1 MDEFKHPL
9 FFEAKDLTDKEKDK
23 VRRHFQKRR
32 DSGGGDCG
40 MIEKAGGNMYTICFK
55 EIEDQERVLQRK
67 FHSISLPSGDLCLN
81 TTTKVNTKG
90 LEKMF
95 KLDIFLMYFL
105 RDNLK
110 AYKLLQKQLSCIGSQ
125 VELDFEE
132 EEAVVRGDIEKGPG
146 GAFGASEQWELQVD
160 RVLINFTENYL
171 CYHVVEPKK
180 AKILLQDLSFV
191 TDDIKVYREGG
202 YPVVVGETEAVREKI
217 AILEKSLPTRKELPM
232 VEKLFKLVE
241 EEFSREMLAKYPEV
255 KINIGSAMVTLE
267 GPDKEVQSGANT
279 LEDLKQKVKEKRVK
293 LSTALMTFL
302 GSSGAVS
309 KYQTRFQQR
318 LRNPVSLEVGSEVV
332 MSSLSSDALDEAEA
346 TLQRDFDVAN
356 VELQEALA
364 APPDLDGLK
373 EILFKAKNEANSREF
388 RVDVSFIPGTGGTPN
403 TKVRLVGYRE
413 NVNKLKEVLHDYQI
427 NQIWTQE
434 VLNLPN
440 PDLLDCF
447 DKILGMIGMKQSKV
461 TLKASLYPYPCVLV
475 SGPCRLVN
483 EAKQGLISAIA
494 SLTSDTLVLDGPGA
508 LQYFQAEGKVGKE
521 LVESSFQVIV
531 KEQQGVHSANVQSK
545 PQSISS
551 PLTSGL
557 ANGPLPRLR
566 CNTVGSNVAIKT
578 SLEIKLGSLIDAQA
592 NVMVVPM
599 LNKNLTSTKI
609 GKHLFQKAGNAIKSK
624 FDSVAANCTVAPGD
638 VLQVAAPPT
647 LGCSRLFFI
656 ECLPWDGVRGQSV
669 KALGNGLKRCLD
681 LCVQQGYSTVAFP
694 VIGPG
699 VVLKYPMKE
708 AIQLLME
715 NICQLGLSASSG
727 SLTTIQIVIKP
738 GYPDSEECYQDVY
751 RHPGLNVNQGGQG
764 PSPVTLM
771 KSMTVGGGVKLQL
784 VFGDITDETT
794 DAVVNTTDFVDFQT
808 VSVCKDILTVAGAD
822 VEAELKA
829 AKYTRGD
836 VFVSQSGEFPCEA
849 LFHVCGQKDAVV
861 IEQLVIRIV
870 EHCESFRFESVAIP
884 AISAGAGGLDPC
896 VVARAVLRGVKDATS
911 SFGLNS
917 LTDIRLVLLKI
928 NVFLAFKEEA
938 MQMFSTAVINK
949 VASCTTTTTSSSLE
963 ADLSIICN
971 SSTSQQSVFRFLG
984 LSRKDVDGA
993 MTKLTDLYQAQCY
1006 SQTFRKEELKDLT
1019 QDDVKDLKQL
1029 VETEGLYVELS
1040 QGTFK
1045 VSGLNNGVNKV
1056 MQMINASLH
1065 GNLRRE
1071 VRVREEEDLYVRVAW
1086 CILGHRGNWE
1096 RLPKTAN
1103 HSLENNDVGG
1113 RIWML
1118 RDKWTGSA
1126 EDGGHEYL
1134 GGQTTK
1140 LKRLE
1145 HLDFTLPLY
1154 WDNMAAGEALKTVEL
1169 LPSYAEYRTVKEA
1182 FKRTVGKTVL
1192 KIERLQNV
1200 HLRRAYE
1207 AQKKQI
1213 SDKYKQQ
1220 GGECEKL
1227 LYHGTTQDNCES
1239 IVKTGFNRRFSG
1251 QNAADGSQ
1259 LMFVARVLTGIY
1271 TQGQQN
1277 MRVPPPVS
1285 NQGGD
1290 RYDSVVDRVDNP
1302 QMYVILGMIG
1312 MKQSKVTLKASLYPY
1327 PCVLVSGPCRLVN
1340 EAKQGLI
1347 SAIASLTSDTLVL
1360 DGPGALQYFQA
1371 EGKVGKELV
1380 ESSFQVIVKEQ
1391 QGVHSANVQSKPQS
1405 ISSPL
1410 TSGLA
1415 NGPLPRL
1422 RCNTVGSNVAIK
1434 TSLEIKLGSL
1444 IDAQANVMVVP
1455 MLNKN
1460 LTSTKIGKHLFQKA
1474 GNAIKSKFDSV
1485 AANCTVAPGDVLQV
1499 AAPPT
1504 LGCSRLFFIECL
1516 PWDGVRGQSV
1526 KALGNG
1532 LKRCLDLCVQ
1542 QGYSTVAFP
1551 VIGPGVVLKYPMK
1564 EAIQLLMENI
1574 CQLGLSASSGSLTTI
1589 QIVIKPGYPDS
1600 EECYQD
1606 VYRHP
1611 GLNVNQGG
1619 QAIFRALTSDLD
1631 EITMT
1636 VGGGVKLQLVFGDI
1650 TDETTDAVV
1659 NTTDFVYFQNG
1670 VCKDILTVAG
1680 ADVEAELKAAKYTRG
1695 DVFVSQSGEFP
1706 CEALFHVCGQKD
1718 AVVIEQ
1724 LVIRIVEHCE
1734 SFRFESVAIPAISA
1748 GEYSVPLFLDIRIE
1762 MSWWVGPLCCGK
1774 SRPPRGQGCHVVLW
1788 SNSLT
1793 DIRLVL
1799 LKINVFLAFK
1809 EEAMQMFSTAVIN
1822 KVSVPQLPHVQQQQH
1837 PSSLEAD
1844 LSIICNS
1851 STSQQSVFRFL
1862 GLSRKDVDG
1871 AMTKLTD
1878 LYQAQCYSQTFRK
1891 EELKDLTQD
1900 DVKDLKQLVETEGLY
1915 VELSQGTFKVSG
1927 LNNGVN
1933 KVMQMINASLHGN
1946 LRREVRVRE
1955 EEDLY
1960 ARVAWCILGH
1970 RGNWE
1975 RLPKTANHSLENNDV
1990 GGRIVDAQG
1999 NKWTMDL
2006 PRMEAT
2012 KYLGGQTTKLKRL
2025 EHLDF
2030 TLPLYWDNMAAGE
2043 ALKTV
2048 ELLPSYAEYRTV
2060 KEAFKRTVG
2069 KTVLKIERLQNVH
2082 LRRAYEAQKK
2092 QISDK
2097 YKQQG
2102 GECEKLLYHGTTQD
2116 NCESI
2121 VKTGFNR
2128 RFSGQ
2133 NAADGSQLMFV
2144 ARVLTGIYTQGQQNM
2159 RVPPPVSNQ
2168 GGDRYDSV
2176 VDRVDNPQIIAGKM
2190 DEFKHPLFFE
2200 AKDLT
2205 DKEKDKVRRHFQKRR
2220 DSGGGDCGM
2229 IEKAGGNM
2237 YTICFKE
2244 IEDQERVLQRKFHNI
2259 SLSSGDLCLNVSRS
2273 YCPETPDQPSTSQP
2287 KTTTKVNTKGPEKIF
2302 KLDIFLMYFL
2312 RDNLKA
2318 YKLLQKRLSCIGS
2331 QVEFD
2336 FEEEEAVVRGDIEKG
2351 PGGAFGAAEQWELQV
2366 DRVLINFTENYLCYH
2381 VVEPKKAK
2389 ILLQDLSF
2397 VTDDIKV
2404 YREGGYPVVVGET
2417 EAVRE
2422 KIAILEKSLPT
2433 RKELPMVEKLFKL
2446 VEEEFSREMH
2456 AKYPEVKI
2464 NIGSAMVTLEG
2475 PDKEVQSGANTL
2487 EDLKQKVKE
2496 KRVKLSTALMTFLG
2510 SSGAVS
2516 KYQTRFQQRL

>member
-40 MIEKAGGNMYTICFK
+40 MIEKAVGNTYKICFK

-81 TTTKVNTKG
+81 VSRSYCPETPDQPSTSQPKTTTKVNTKG
-90 LEKMF
+90 LEKIF

-110 AYKLLQKQLSCIGSQ
+110 AYKLLQKQLSCIGCQ

-146 GAFGASEQWELQVD
+146 GAFGAAEQWELQVD

-217 AILEKSLPTRKELPM
+217 AILEKSLPTRKELPI

-267 GPDKEVQSGANT
+267 GPEKEVQSGANT
-279 LEDLKQKVKEKRVK
+279 LEDLKKKVKEKRVK

-309 KYQTRFQQR
+309 KYQTSFQQR
-318 LRNPVSLEVGSEVV
+318 LRNPVSLEVGSELVI
-332 MSSLSSDALDEAEA
+332 SSLSSDALDEAAA

-403 TKVRLVGYRE
+403 TKVQLVGYRE
-413 NVNKLKEVLHDYQI
+413 NVNKLKEVLHVYQI
-427 NQIWTQE
+427 NQIGTQE

-447 DKILGMIGMKQSKV
+447 DKILGMIGMKQNKV

-483 EAKQGLISAIA
+483 EAKQALISALA

-545 PQSISS
+545 PRSISS

-592 NVMVVPM
+592 NVLVVPM

-647 LGCSRLFFI
+647 LGCSKLFFI

-715 NICQLGLSASSG
+715 NICQ
-727 SLTTIQIVIKP
+727 
-738 GYPDSEECYQDVY
+738 
-751 RHPGLNVNQGGQG
+751 H
-764 PSPVTLM
+764 
-771 KSMTVGGGVKLQL
+771 
-784 VFGDITDETT
+784 
-794 DAVVNTTDFVDFQT
+794 
-808 VSVCKDILTVAGAD
+808 
-822 VEAELKA
+822 
-829 AKYTRGD
+829 
-836 VFVSQSGEFPCEA
+836 
-849 LFHVCGQKDAVV
+849 
-861 IEQLVIRIV
+861 
-870 EHCESFRFESVAIP
+870 
-884 AISAGAGGLDPC
+884 
-896 VVARAVLRGVKDATS
+896 
-911 SFGLNS
+911 
-917 LTDIRLVLLKI
+917 
-928 NVFLAFKEEA
+928 
-938 MQMFSTAVINK
+938 
-949 VASCTTTTTSSSLE
+949 
-963 ADLSIICN
+963 
-971 SSTSQQSVFRFLG
+971 
-984 LSRKDVDGA
+984 
-993 MTKLTDLYQAQCY
+993 
-1006 SQTFRKEELKDLT
+1006 
-1019 QDDVKDLKQL
+1019 
-1029 VETEGLYVELS
+1029 
-1040 QGTFK
+1040 
-1045 VSGLNNGVNKV
+1045 
-1056 MQMINASLH
+1056 
-1065 GNLRRE
+1065 
-1071 VRVREEEDLYVRVAW
+1071 
-1086 CILGHRGNWE
+1086 
-1096 RLPKTAN
+1096 
-1103 HSLENNDVGG
+1103 
-1113 RIWML
+1113 
-1118 RDKWTGSA
+1118 
-1126 EDGGHEYL
+1126 
-1134 GGQTTK
+1134 
-1140 LKRLE
+1140 
-1145 HLDFTLPLY
+1145 
-1154 WDNMAAGEALKTVEL
+1154 
-1169 LPSYAEYRTVKEA
+1169 
-1182 FKRTVGKTVL
+1182 
-1192 KIERLQNV
+1192 
-1200 HLRRAYE
+1200 
-1207 AQKKQI
+1207 
-1213 SDKYKQQ
+1213 
-1220 GGECEKL
+1220 
-1227 LYHGTTQDNCES
+1227 
-1239 IVKTGFNRRFSG
+1239 
-1251 QNAADGSQ
+1251 
-1259 LMFVARVLTGIY
+1259 
-1271 TQGQQN
+1271 
-1277 MRVPPPVS
+1277 
-1285 NQGGD
+1285 
-1290 RYDSVVDRVDNP
+1290 
-1302 QMYVILGMIG
+1302 
-1312 MKQSKVTLKASLYPY
+1312 
-1327 PCVLVSGPCRLVN
+1327 
-1340 EAKQGLI
+1340 
-1347 SAIASLTSDTLVL
+1347 
-1360 DGPGALQYFQA
+1360 
-1371 EGKVGKELV
+1371 
-1380 ESSFQVIVKEQ
+1380 
-1391 QGVHSANVQSKPQS
+1391 
-1405 ISSPL
+1405 
-1410 TSGLA
+1410 
-1415 NGPLPRL
+1415 
-1422 RCNTVGSNVAIK
+1422 
-1434 TSLEIKLGSL
+1434 
-1444 IDAQANVMVVP
+1444 
-1455 MLNKN
+1455 
-1460 LTSTKIGKHLFQKA
+1460 
-1474 GNAIKSKFDSV
+1474 
-1485 AANCTVAPGDVLQV
+1485 
-1499 AAPPT
+1499 
-1504 LGCSRLFFIECL
+1504 
-1516 PWDGVRGQSV
+1516 
-1526 KALGNG
+1526 
-1532 LKRCLDLCVQ
+1532 
-1542 QGYSTVAFP
+1542 
-1551 VIGPGVVLKYPMK
+1551 
-1564 EAIQLLMENI
+1564 
-1574 CQLGLSASSGSLTTI
+1574 GLSASSGSLTTI

-1706 CEALFHVCGQKD
+1706 CEALFHVCGQND

-1724 LVIRIVEHCE
+1724 MVIRIVEHCE
-1734 SFRFESVAIPAISA
+1734 SFRFESVAIPAICA
-1748 GEYSVPLFLDIRIE
+1748 GAGGLDPGVVARA
-1762 MSWWVGPLCCGK
+1762 VL
-1774 SRPPRGQGCHVVLW
+1774 RGVKDATSSFGL
-1788 SNSLT
+1788 NSLT

-1822 KVSVPQLPHVQQQQH
+1822 KG
-1837 PSSLEAD
+1837 
-1844 LSIICNS
+1844 
-1851 STSQQSVFRFL
+1851 SVFFSNLQKGGTERPHPGRL
-1862 GLSRKDVDG
+1862 
-1871 AMTKLTD
+1871 
-1878 LYQAQCYSQTFRK
+1878 
-1891 EELKDLTQD
+1891 
-1900 DVKDLKQLVETEGLY
+1900 KDLKQLVETEGLY

-2012 KYLGGQTTKLKRL
+2012 KYLGGQTAKLKRL
-2025 EHLDF
+2025 AHLDF

-2043 ALKTV
+2043 SLKTV

-2133 NAADGSQLMFV
+2133 NATSYGKGTYFAVNANYSAQPTYSKPAADGSQLMFV

-2159 RVPPPVSNQ
+2159 RVPPPVSNLE
-2168 GGDRYDSV
+2168 GHDRYDSV
-2176 VDRVDNPQIIAGKM
+2176 VDRVDNPQMYVVFHDNQAYPDYLIT
-2190 DEFKHPLFFE
+2190 FK
-2200 AKDLT
+2200 
-2205 DKEKDKVRRHFQKRR
+2205 
-2220 DSGGGDCGM
+2220 
-2229 IEKAGGNM
+2229 
-2237 YTICFKE
+2237 
-2244 IEDQERVLQRKFHNI
+2244 
-2259 SLSSGDLCLNVSRS
+2259 
-2273 YCPETPDQPSTSQP
+2273 
-2287 KTTTKVNTKGPEKIF
+2287 
-2302 KLDIFLMYFL
+2302 
-2312 RDNLKA
+2312 
-2318 YKLLQKRLSCIGS
+2318 
-2331 QVEFD
+2331 
-2336 FEEEEAVVRGDIEKG
+2336 
-2351 PGGAFGAAEQWELQV
+2351 
-2366 DRVLINFTENYLCYH
+2366 
-2381 VVEPKKAK
+2381 
-2389 ILLQDLSF
+2389 
-2397 VTDDIKV
+2397 
-2404 YREGGYPVVVGET
+2404 
-2417 EAVRE
+2417 
-2422 KIAILEKSLPT
+2422 
-2433 RKELPMVEKLFKL
+2433 
-2446 VEEEFSREMH
+2446 
-2456 AKYPEVKI
+2456 
-2464 NIGSAMVTLEG
+2464 
-2475 PDKEVQSGANTL
+2475 
-2487 EDLKQKVKE
+2487 
-2496 KRVKLSTALMTFLG
+2496 
-2510 SSGAVS
+2510 
-2516 KYQTRFQQRL
+2516 

>member
-1 MDEFKHPL
+1 MKAITEERLAEAQCVGLKLSVDLSLSDSMSDKMDITDESFLDLFPPESVVCLTPDAEEGGQQVPPLPVSEMLTNEHSIPPITFWLMQFLRKLSQYTKIKVHQVETDYSWALLQSVLLSFNKESIVSYLDRAFAICSKLKSWKEIRMLTVLHICSAHVLKAVAQSIGRKTADKGLKEFATFAFARLQNATSMTTALKIFRSLCTVLIGKHNSNTVLIHLKAMKDFIKECRIPDMEEGNKLGVSPLTQEEDDEERRNAHTIVGRSPFTYEFRKVMEEVQGELENEEVETHRMKIHTFALAFGLLLGNLKRYATDTEEDTFGQSKTRDTNCHVERWFGIVKHSILKKQRRLRPATYIRKMYGSLQGRYREHIMAHHLSEQLLLKTLLPRDISQSKEGWAKRDGVKPRTASSKYYTTPDILPVPKRAKLTVNTGEDIQSSTDVKNSSNDPTSKGSKPATEVLFFYIKIGILNLKDNAGRLYHLDHYTMGVILHGTREQMARQELKKYFKMRRNRLGKEDWINIKWQPGKITHTFQKDATSCGAFVMQVIQCKLLCSLIITHFILKGNSNTRHNVMLFLPSVQLAKMTVKEFPKIPQTFHINSSKQSLQNLRRDMAEEILKGSGKMDEFKHPL

-751 RHPGLNVNQGGQG
+751 RHPGLNVNQGGQAIFRALT
-764 PSPVTLM
+764 SDLDEIT
-771 KSMTVGGGVKLQL
+771 MTVGGGVKLQL
-784 VFGDITDETT
+784 VF
-794 DAVVNTTDFVDFQT
+794 
-808 VSVCKDILTVAGAD
+808 
-822 VEAELKA
+822 

-917 LTDIRLVLLKI
+917 LTDIRLVLLKS

-938 MQMFSTAVINK
+938 MQMFSTAVIYQHRNLPLCSSGFSLIVNISYLALQFLYLSCLMYNNNK
-949 VASCTTTTTSSSLE
+949 HPSSVE
-963 ADLSIICN
+963 ADLSI
-971 SSTSQQSVFRFLG
+971 V
-984 LSRKDVDGA
+984 
-993 MTKLTDLYQAQCY
+993 
-1006 SQTFRKEELKDLT
+1006 
-1019 QDDVKDLKQL
+1019 
-1029 VETEGLYVELS
+1029 
-1040 QGTFK
+1040 
-1045 VSGLNNGVNKV
+1045 
-1056 MQMINASLH
+1056 
-1065 GNLRRE
+1065 
-1071 VRVREEEDLYVRVAW
+1071 
-1086 CILGHRGNWE
+1086 
-1096 RLPKTAN
+1096 
-1103 HSLENNDVGG
+1103 
-1113 RIWML
+1113 
-1118 RDKWTGSA
+1118 
-1126 EDGGHEYL
+1126 
-1134 GGQTTK
+1134 
-1140 LKRLE
+1140 
-1145 HLDFTLPLY
+1145 
-1154 WDNMAAGEALKTVEL
+1154 
-1169 LPSYAEYRTVKEA
+1169 
-1182 FKRTVGKTVL
+1182 
-1192 KIERLQNV
+1192 
-1200 HLRRAYE
+1200 
-1207 AQKKQI
+1207 
-1213 SDKYKQQ
+1213 
-1220 GGECEKL
+1220 
-1227 LYHGTTQDNCES
+1227 
-1239 IVKTGFNRRFSG
+1239 
-1251 QNAADGSQ
+1251 
-1259 LMFVARVLTGIY
+1259 
-1271 TQGQQN
+1271 
-1277 MRVPPPVS
+1277 
-1285 NQGGD
+1285 
-1290 RYDSVVDRVDNP
+1290 
-1302 QMYVILGMIG
+1302 
-1312 MKQSKVTLKASLYPY
+1312 
-1327 PCVLVSGPCRLVN
+1327 
-1340 EAKQGLI
+1340 
-1347 SAIASLTSDTLVL
+1347 
-1360 DGPGALQYFQA
+1360 
-1371 EGKVGKELV
+1371 
-1380 ESSFQVIVKEQ
+1380 
-1391 QGVHSANVQSKPQS
+1391 
-1405 ISSPL
+1405 
-1410 TSGLA
+1410 
-1415 NGPLPRL
+1415 
-1422 RCNTVGSNVAIK
+1422 
-1434 TSLEIKLGSL
+1434 
-1444 IDAQANVMVVP
+1444 
-1455 MLNKN
+1455 
-1460 LTSTKIGKHLFQKA
+1460 
-1474 GNAIKSKFDSV
+1474 
-1485 AANCTVAPGDVLQV
+1485 
-1499 AAPPT
+1499 
-1504 LGCSRLFFIECL
+1504 
-1516 PWDGVRGQSV
+1516 
-1526 KALGNG
+1526 
-1532 LKRCLDLCVQ
+1532 
-1542 QGYSTVAFP
+1542 
-1551 VIGPGVVLKYPMK
+1551 
-1564 EAIQLLMENI
+1564 
-1574 CQLGLSASSGSLTTI
+1574 
-1589 QIVIKPGYPDS
+1589 
-1600 EECYQD
+1600 
-1606 VYRHP
+1606 
-1611 GLNVNQGG
+1611 
-1619 QAIFRALTSDLD
+1619 
-1631 EITMT
+1631 
-1636 VGGGVKLQLVFGDI
+1636 
-1650 TDETTDAVV
+1650 
-1659 NTTDFVYFQNG
+1659 
-1670 VCKDILTVAG
+1670 
-1680 ADVEAELKAAKYTRG
+1680 
-1695 DVFVSQSGEFP
+1695 
-1706 CEALFHVCGQKD
+1706 
-1718 AVVIEQ
+1718 
-1724 LVIRIVEHCE
+1724 
-1734 SFRFESVAIPAISA
+1734 
-1748 GEYSVPLFLDIRIE
+1748 
-1762 MSWWVGPLCCGK
+1762 
-1774 SRPPRGQGCHVVLW
+1774 
-1788 SNSLT
+1788 
-1793 DIRLVL
+1793 
-1799 LKINVFLAFK
+1799 
-1809 EEAMQMFSTAVIN
+1809 
-1822 KVSVPQLPHVQQQQH
+1822 
-1837 PSSLEAD
+1837 
-1844 LSIICNS
+1844 CNS

-2176 VDRVDNPQIIAGKM
+2176 VDRVDNPQMWSA
-2190 DEFKHPLFFE
+2190 
-2200 AKDLT
+2200 
-2205 DKEKDKVRRHFQKRR
+2205 
-2220 DSGGGDCGM
+2220 
-2229 IEKAGGNM
+2229 
-2237 YTICFKE
+2237 
-2244 IEDQERVLQRKFHNI
+2244 
-2259 SLSSGDLCLNVSRS
+2259 
-2273 YCPETPDQPSTSQP
+2273 STSP
-2287 KTTTKVNTKGPEKIF
+2287 P
-2302 KLDIFLMYFL
+2302 
-2312 RDNLKA
+2312 
-2318 YKLLQKRLSCIGS
+2318 
-2331 QVEFD
+2331 
-2336 FEEEEAVVRGDIEKG
+2336 
-2351 PGGAFGAAEQWELQV
+2351 
-2366 DRVLINFTENYLCYH
+2366 
-2381 VVEPKKAK
+2381 
-2389 ILLQDLSF
+2389 
-2397 VTDDIKV
+2397 
-2404 YREGGYPVVVGET
+2404 
-2417 EAVRE
+2417 
-2422 KIAILEKSLPT
+2422 SL
-2433 RKELPMVEKLFKL
+2433 
-2446 VEEEFSREMH
+2446 
-2456 AKYPEVKI
+2456 
-2464 NIGSAMVTLEG
+2464 
-2475 PDKEVQSGANTL
+2475 
-2487 EDLKQKVKE
+2487 
-2496 KRVKLSTALMTFLG
+2496 
-2510 SSGAVS
+2510 
-2516 KYQTRFQQRL
+2516 